1 MRAMQQDETI
11 FSVSLPPAPQ
21 SLAER
26 LVAAKNRSFTLLVL
40 YGFVERDPSHV
51 NELARAA
58 AKQTRVQM
66 LLLFFLLFY

>member
-1 MRAMQQDETI
+1 MKP
-11 FSVSLPPAPQ
+11 FFLSLCPAPQ

-66 LLLFFLLFY
+66 LLLFSAFLLKT